1 LFQDTDTQNEDLR
14 SSSSSKKKKKK
25 KKQAA
30 ENNSGGGRTKPK
42 SVFMKVK

>member
-14 SSSSSKKKKKK
+14 SSSSSKKKKK

>member
-14 SSSSSKKKKKK
+14 SSSSKKKKKK